1 MATYNNEKV
10 SPVSAEFS
18 GNNNTNIAQYAQSQ
32 HAPTYRSDDQT
43 LAIEQHIPMAPES
56 FIEKV
61 APYVHTRNH
70 TKSDPGL

>member
-1 MATYNNEKV
+1 MVTYNHEKV

-18 GNNNTNIAQYAQSQ
+18 NSNNTNNAHDAQSQ

-43 LAIEQHIPMAPES
+43 LAIEQHQPMAPES

-61 APYVHTRNH
+61 GPYVYT
-70 TKSDPGL
+70 